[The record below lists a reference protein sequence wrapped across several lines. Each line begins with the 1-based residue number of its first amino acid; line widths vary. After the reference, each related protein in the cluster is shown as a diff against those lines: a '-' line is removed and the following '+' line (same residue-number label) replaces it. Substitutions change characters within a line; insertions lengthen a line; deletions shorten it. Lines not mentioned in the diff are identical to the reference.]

1 MATSASIHRSCR
13 FYKYYS
19 AESLLSTVS
28 NSRCRFE
35 SRWPW
40 LMEAGPT
47 HHDHWS
53 PALHIFLGTRNEGI
67 SRRLTCGVVD
77 VQRFLHAYERSL
89 ACDSCL
95 WIYLHSRFHKEH
107 PLVLL
112 YFSNPGAYIPSPLT
126 PLWTLNQVP
135 SSSLYRRYMKN
146 NRPSTRSG
154 CILRLTSKMTGG
166 CSRNQEQTNMSAIFW
181 CEK

>member
-1 MATSASIHRSCR
+1 MSIWKSVTMADGGR
-13 FYKYYS
+13 Y
-19 AESLLSTVS
+19 
-28 NSRCRFE
+28 
-35 SRWPW
+35 
-40 LMEAGPT
+40 
-47 HHDHWS
+47 HDHWS

-95 WIYLHSRFHKEH
+95 WIYLHFRFHEEH

-126 PLWTLNQVP
+126 PCELWIKCHHHPYTGDTW
-135 SSSLYRRYMKN
+135 RTTWC

-154 CILRLTSKMTGG
+154 YILCTEVDIEHDWRMQKKSGTDQYERHIL
-166 CSRNQEQTNMSAIFW
+166 W
-181 CEK
+181 